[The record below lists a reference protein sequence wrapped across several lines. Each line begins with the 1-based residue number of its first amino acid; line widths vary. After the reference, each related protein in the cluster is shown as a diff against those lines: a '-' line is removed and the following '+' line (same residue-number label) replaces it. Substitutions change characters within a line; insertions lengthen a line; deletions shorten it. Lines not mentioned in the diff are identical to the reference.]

1 MRFWMAFCLGGLLGA
16 VLAPR
21 AQAMQFE
28 QIHVSATEVIIGG
41 RGEIIEGDQHRL
53 DQALAAVPA
62 GQTVLSLAIDSP
74 GGSVMEGETMSRTIH
89 SRGLK
94 VVIPSNSKCVSAC
107 FLLFAASPHRLAA
120 ADALIGVHSANEGGQ
135 ETGNS
140 LAITTLMARRAS
152 ELGIPSAI
160 IGKMVQ
166 TTPGRVEWL
175 THEDLLSMDVVVFN
189 GDAVSASRA
198 ADGATAS
205 IHPAAPEAAR
215 PPVLPG
221 PPAARAAPPSAFDAG
236 RSDRSAWDVWLGSLR
251 GGLRDGALYARA
263 QLMLHQAA
271 TCARPD
277 KLGQPDFQQ
286 GCQEM
291 LRRAAQSEAR
301 KRASADYAAGWNR
314 VDQVAAPT
322 QAVEA
327 EYQGAYFC
335 GPLVAK
341 VTLSVFTRGPGATR
355 RALFSFTP
363 QSGGGT
369 GAGGAFVVQGNID
382 LAGGVLLV
390 SPVQWVSQPAG
401 GRWLGLAGRSDDGGR
416 TFSGRVVD
424 AEGCSVFTLKR
435 TGPADST
442 APR

>member
-1 MRFWMAFCLGGLLGA
+1 MAFCLGI
-16 VLAPR
+16 VLSPR

-62 GQTVLSLAIDSP
+62 GQTLLSLAIDSP
-74 GGSVMEGETMSRTIH
+74 GGSVMEGEAMSRTIH

-94 VVIPSNSKCVSAC
+94 VLIPSNSKCVSAC

-152 ELGIPSAI
+152 ELGIPSGI

-198 ADGATAS
+198 ASGTAS
-205 IHPAAPEAAR
+205 VRPAVPDTARAPAAPT
-215 PPVLPG
+215 
-221 PPAARAAPPSAFDAG
+221 APPSAFEAG
-236 RSDRSAWDVWLGSLR
+236 RTDRSAWDAWLGSLR

-263 QLMLHQAA
+263 QLMQHQTAS
-271 TCARPD
+271 CARPD

-286 GCQEM
+286 GCQEL
-291 LRRAAQSEAR
+291 LRRTTQADAR
-301 KRASADYAAGWNR
+301 KRTSADYAAGWNS
-314 VDQVAAPT
+314 VDHVAAPT

-341 VTLSVFTRGPGATR
+341 VTLSVFPQSPGAPR

-363 QSGGGT
+363 QSGSGT
-369 GAGGAFVVQGNID
+369 TGRGAFVVQGTID
-382 LAGGVLLV
+382 LSGGVLQV

-401 GRWLGLAGRSDDGGR
+401 GRWLGLAGRSNDGGR

-424 AEGCSVFTLKR
+424 ADGCSVFTLKR
-435 TGPADST
+435 SGAADNA

>member
-1 MRFWMAFCLGGLLGA
+1 
-16 VLAPR
+16 
-21 AQAMQFE
+21 
-28 QIHVSATEVIIGG
+28 
-41 RGEIIEGDQHRL
+41 
-53 DQALAAVPA
+53 
-62 GQTVLSLAIDSP
+62 
-74 GGSVMEGETMSRTIH
+74 MEGEAMSRTIH
-89 SRGLK
+89 SRGMK
-94 VVIPSNSKCVSAC
+94 VLVPSNSKCVSAC

-175 THEDLLSMDVVVFN
+175 THEDLLSMDVTVFN
-189 GDAVSASRA
+189 GDAVAASRA

-205 IHPAAPEAAR
+205 IGPAAPA
-215 PPVLPG
+215 P
-221 PPAARAAPPSAFDAG
+221 PPAHTAPTAPPSAFEAG
-236 RSDRSAWDVWLGSLR
+236 RIDRSAWDSWLASLR

-263 QLMLHQAA
+263 QLMQHQPVS
-271 TCARPD
+271 CARSD
-277 KLGQPDFQQ
+277 KQGQPDFQQ
-286 GCQEM
+286 GCQEL
-291 LRRAAQSEAR
+291 LRRATQSDAR
-301 KRASADYAAGWNR
+301 KRASADYAAGWGQ
-314 VDQVAAPT
+314 VDHVAAPT
-322 QAVEA
+322 QTVEV

-341 VTLSVFTRGPGATR
+341 VTLSVFPPSPGAPR

-363 QSGGGT
+363 QSGGT
-369 GAGGAFVVQGNID
+369 PEARGAFIVQGNID
-382 LAGGVLLV
+382 LAGGVLQV

-424 AEGCSVFTLKR
+424 ADGCSVFTLR
-435 TGPADST
+435 RAGPLDNA

>member
-1 MRFWMAFCLGGLLGA
+1 MAFYLAGLFFTA
-16 VLAPR
+16 LAPR

-28 QIHVSATEVIIGG
+28 QIHVSASEVIIGG

-62 GQTVLSLAIDSP
+62 GQTLLSLAIDSP
-74 GGSVMEGETMSRTIH
+74 GGSVMEGEAMSRTIQ

-94 VVIPSNSKCVSAC
+94 VLIPSNSKCVSAC

-189 GDAVSASRA
+189 GDAVSASRGA
-198 ADGATAS
+198 GGATAS
-205 IHPAAPEAAR
+205 LRPAAPEAAR
-215 PPVLPG
+215 A
-221 PPAARAAPPSAFDAG
+221 PAAPTVPPSAFETG
-236 RSDRSAWDVWLGSLR
+236 RSDRATWDTWLGSLR

-263 QLMLHQAA
+263 QMMQHQTAS
-271 TCARPD
+271 CARPD

-286 GCQEM
+286 GCQE
-291 LRRAAQSEAR
+291 LQRRTAQADAR
-301 KRASADYAAGWNR
+301 KRASADYTAGWNS
-314 VDQVAAPT
+314 VDHVAAPT

-335 GPLVAK
+335 GPLVAR
-341 VTLSVFTRGPGATR
+341 VTLSVFPHSPGAPR

-363 QSGGGT
+363 QSGSGT
-369 GAGGAFVVQGNID
+369 AGRGAFVVQGTID
-382 LAGGVLLV
+382 LSGGVLQV
-390 SPVQWVSQPAG
+390 SPVQWVSQPAV

-424 AEGCSVFTLKR
+424 ADGCSVFTLKR
-435 TGPADST
+435 SGG
-442 APR
+442 R

>member
-1 MRFWMAFCLGGLLGA
+1 MAFCLGGLLGT

-21 AQAMQFE
+21 ARAMQFE
-28 QIHVSATEVIIGG
+28 QIHVSASEVIIGG
-41 RGEIIEGDQHRL
+41 RGEIIEGDQRRL

-62 GQTVLSLAIDSP
+62 GQTLLSLAIDSP

-94 VVIPSNSKCVSAC
+94 VLIPSNSKCVSAC

-175 THEDLLSMDVVVFN
+175 THEDLLSMDVTVFS

-198 ADGATAS
+198 AGSATAS
-205 IHPAAPEAAR
+205 LRPAAPAPAPAPAR
-215 PPVLPG
+215 ATPTAP
-221 PPAARAAPPSAFDAG
+221 AAPPSAFESG
-236 RSDRSAWDVWLGSLR
+236 RSDRSAWDAWLGSLR

-263 QLMLHQAA
+263 QLMQHQTAS
-271 TCARPD
+271 CARPD

-286 GCQEM
+286 GCQEL
-291 LRRAAQSEAR
+291 LRRTAQADAR
-301 KRASADYAAGWNR
+301 KRASADYAAGWSQ
-314 VDQVAAPT
+314 VDHVAAPT

-335 GPLVAK
+335 GPLVTK
-341 VTLSVFTRGPGATR
+341 VTLSVFPLTLGAPH
-355 RALFSFTP
+355 RALLSFTP
-363 QSGGGT
+363 QSGAPASGG
-369 GAGGAFVVQGNID
+369 GGGRGAFIVQGNID
-382 LAGGVLLV
+382 LASGVLQV

-435 TGPADST
+435 SGGADNA